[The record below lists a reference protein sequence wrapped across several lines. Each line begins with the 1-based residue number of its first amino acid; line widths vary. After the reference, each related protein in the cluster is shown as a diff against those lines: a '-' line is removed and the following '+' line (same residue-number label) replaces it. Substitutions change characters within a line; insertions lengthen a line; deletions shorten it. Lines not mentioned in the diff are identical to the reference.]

1 VSGLTAFAAG
11 RQLVAEAL
19 SALGQEMAELDRP
32 GKRAR
37 LCLMASL
44 SVAISVTAALAL
56 RLDNPWWAGISG
68 FVSVQATR
76 PGSITRGILRVTG
89 TTVGASV
96 GLATAPWL
104 VYDHLACCI
113 ALCLFTTAGIL
124 GFMLSRYGYAW
135 LFAGITAV
143 MVLIMSLDDPAVAL
157 TVAFYRTAEVVV
169 GTVAALVV
177 ASLLA
182 SNESLTAPP
191 MPSGWT
197 DFLGG
202 RWPVVLHALRSG
214 IAVAL
219 LPPIWNWLQL
229 PSLSQVAVTVTAVVA
244 IPSLAADPLSGG
256 RLVATRGL
264 HRLLGCFF
272 GGLAGL
278 AMLALSLGEF
288 LPWLAALTAGV
299 WIGTHVQASERGV
312 GYAGIQGTVAFI
324 MTLVQRAAP
333 PQSIM
338 PGTDR
343 FAGIMCGITVLL
355 VISLLLWPS
364 ADAPGARHTGASI
377 APAGH

>member
-1 VSGLTAFAAG
+1 VSGFAVAATG
-11 RQLVAEAL
+11 RRLVAEAIT
-19 SALGQEMAELDRP
+19 ALGQEIAELDRP

-44 SVAISVTAALAL
+44 SVALSVTAALAL
-56 RLDNPWWAGISG
+56 RLDNPWWAAISG

-76 PGSITRGILRVTG
+76 PGSITRGILRITG
-89 TTVGASV
+89 TAIGAGL

-104 VYDHLACCI
+104 AYDHLACCV

-124 GFMLSRYGYAW
+124 GVMLSRHGYAW

-143 MVLIMSLDDPAVAL
+143 MVLIMSLDNPAAAL
-157 TVAFYRTAEVVV
+157 SVAFYRTAEVVV
-169 GTVAALVV
+169 GTMAALMI

-182 SNESLTAPP
+182 RDEGSPTPP
-191 MPSGWT
+191 PPGWS
-197 DFLGG
+197 DLFGA

-229 PSLSQVAVTVTAVVA
+229 PSLSPVAVTVTAVVA

-256 RLVATRGL
+256 MLVATRGL
-264 HRLLGCFF
+264 HRLVGCFF

-278 AMLALSLGEF
+278 VVLALSLDQF
-288 LPWLAALTAGV
+288 LPWLVALTAGV

-312 GYAGIQGTVAFI
+312 GYAGMQATIAFI
-324 MTLVQRAAP
+324 MTLVQGPAP
-333 PQSIM
+333 PQSIL
-338 PGTDR
+338 PGINR
-343 FAGIMCGITVLL
+343 FAGIMCGLTVLL

-364 ADAPGARHTGASI
+364 ADQAPDRRTK
-377 APAGH
+377 

>member
-1 VSGLTAFAAG
+1 MSGFAVATTG
-11 RQLVAEAL
+11 RRLVAEAL
-19 SALGQEMAELDRP
+19 SALGQEIAELDRP

-44 SVAISVTAALAL
+44 SVALSVTAALAL

-76 PGSITRGILRVTG
+76 PGSITRGILRITG
-89 TTVGASV
+89 TVIGAGL

-104 VYDHLACCI
+104 AYDHLACCVV
-113 ALCLFTTAGIL
+113 LCLFTTAGIL
-124 GFMLSRYGYAW
+124 GVMLSPHGYAW

-143 MVLIMSLDDPAVAL
+143 MVLIMSLDNPVAAL

-169 GTVAALVV
+169 GTMAALMI

-182 SNESLTAPP
+182 PNDDSPTSPP
-191 MPSGWT
+191 PPGWT
-197 DFLGG
+197 DLLGSH
-202 RWPVVLHALRSG
+202 WPVVLHALRSG

-219 LPPIWNWLQL
+219 LPLIWNWLQL

-244 IPSLAADPLSGG
+244 IPSLAADPSSGG
-256 RLVATRGL
+256 MLVATRGL

-278 AMLALSLGEF
+278 ALLAFSLDQF
-288 LPWLAALTAGV
+288 LPWLVALTAGV

-324 MTLVQRAAP
+324 MTLVQGPAP
-333 PQSIM
+333 PQSIL
-338 PGTDR
+338 PGIDR

-364 ADAPGARHTGASI
+364 ADQAPDRQTT
-377 APAGH
+377 

>member
-1 VSGLTAFAAG
+1 
-11 RQLVAEAL
+11 
-19 SALGQEMAELDRP
+19 
-32 GKRAR
+32 
-37 LCLMASL
+37 MASL
-44 SVAISVTAALAL
+44 SVALSVTAALAL

-76 PGSITRGILRVTG
+76 PGSITRGILRITG
-89 TTVGASV
+89 TAIGAAV

-124 GFMLSRYGYAW
+124 GIMLSRYGYAW

-143 MVLIMSLDDPAVAL
+143 MVLIMSLDDPTVAL
-157 TVAFYRTAEVVV
+157 SVAFYRTAEVVV

-182 SNESLTAPP
+182 SDENLIAAP
-191 MPSGWT
+191 MPPGWT
-197 DFLGG
+197 DLLGR

-256 RLVATRGL
+256 TLVATRAL

-278 AMLALSLGEF
+278 AVLALSLGEF
-288 LPWLAALTAGV
+288 LPWLVALAAGV

-312 GYAGIQGTVAFI
+312 SYAGIQGTVAFI
-324 MTLVQRAAP
+324 ITLVQGEAP

-338 PGTDR
+338 PGIDR
-343 FAGIMCGITVLL
+343 FIGIMCGITVLL
-355 VISLLLWPS
+355 MISLLLWPS
-364 ADAPGARHTGASI
+364 REASGDRHIGASI
-377 APAGH
+377 VSTGH